1 MHHSPHRS
9 GLYSAGR
16 RALRSASRPGLMG
29 RVVLALVAAIACN
42 VGGMNIAS
50 AADITINRS
59 PAGSAQPAI
68 GIIIDDL
75 GNLEQRDRRALRLPG
90 AVTYA
95 FLPYTPHARDLA
107 KLAHGLNKEVML
119 HLPMESMEHKKLGPG
134 GLTLNMTY
142 TEFARQL
149 ASDLAAIPYAVGIN
163 NHMGSLLTQHPGY
176 MQWLMNELN
185 KRRDLYFVDSYTTK
199 ASVAQQL
206 ANENWIPNLRRDVFL
221 DSDRNPDTIRFHL
234 RRLIK
239 KARQHGTALAIG
251 HPFPETMAVLEA
263 ELPKLRQQGIT
274 LLPVSQLVHRT
285 LERSK
290 SWQAYLSPSH
300 KVAKN

>member
-1 MHHSPHRS
+1 MQHAPHAT
-9 GLYSAGR
+9 GLTNTNR
-16 RALRSASRPGLMG
+16 FALRSARGHGSAVRRLSR
-29 RVVLALVAAIACN
+29 LALLVALGCGLGGTIGNAVAA
-42 VGGMNIAS
+42 
-50 AADITINRS
+50 DTT
-59 PAGSAQPAI
+59 PAAI

-95 FLPYTPHARDLA
+95 FLPATPHARELA
-107 KLAHGLNKEVML
+107 RLAHQLDKEVML
-119 HLPMESMEHKKLGPG
+119 HLPMESMEHKQLGPG
-134 GLTLNMTY
+134 GLTLNMDHA
-142 TEFARQL
+142 EFVRQL
-149 ASDLAAIPYAVGIN
+149 NRDLAAIPYAVGIN
-163 NHMGSLLTQHPGY
+163 NHMGSLLTQHPGF
-176 MQWLMNELN
+176 MQWLMTELN
-185 KRRDLYFVDSYTTK
+185 KRRDLYFIDSYTTK
-199 ASVAQQL
+199 ASIAQQI

-221 DSDRNPDTIRFHL
+221 DSERNADRIRFQF

-239 KARQHGTALAIG
+239 KARRQGTALAIG
-251 HPFPETMAVLEA
+251 HPFPETMAVLET

>member
-1 MHHSPHRS
+1 
-9 GLYSAGR
+9 
-16 RALRSASRPGLMG
+16 
-29 RVVLALVAAIACN
+29 
-42 VGGMNIAS
+42 MNNTS
-50 AADITINRS
+50 AADVTINRS
-59 PAGSAQPAI
+59 PASNAQPAI

-75 GNLEQRDRRALRLPG
+75 GNLEQRDLRAIRLPG
-90 AVTYA
+90 AITYA
-95 FLPYTPHARDLA
+95 FLPYTPHSRDLA
-107 KLAHGLNKEVML
+107 SLAHRLNKEVML
-119 HLPMESMEHKKLGPG
+119 HLPMESMEHDRLGPG

-142 TEFARQL
+142 REFARQL

-176 MQWLMNELN
+176 MQWLMGELN

-199 ASVAQQL
+199 ASIAQQL